1 MYTRPII
8 YLHITYSY
16 TLYLYNSIVND
27 VIFNNRVTLTD
38 KSALHDSM
46 RSLQTMLNDFLKE
59 YR

>member
-1 MYTRPII
+1 MLVFYISNPC
-8 YLHITYSY
+8 
-16 TLYLYNSIVND
+16 SIVND

>member
-1 MYTRPII
+1 MSIFIAYVFFN
-8 YLHITYSY
+8 LC
-16 TLYLYNSIVND
+16 SIVND